1 MSYKKILENI
11 NENFGKY
18 LFNNSNSLNNNIF
31 NYLYK
36 KNIINKEMDE
46 NIKKFHSE

>member
-1 MSYKKILENI
+1 MNYKKILESF

-18 LFNNSNSLNNNIF
+18 LFNNSNTLNNNIF

-36 KNIINKEMDE
+36 KNIITKEMDE
-46 NIKKFHSE
+46 SISFTLA